1 MPKPT
6 PLHETYEAFLES
18 AIKVF
23 WDSEASTKLD
33 AIALLLAGG
42 EAWKVAFNNASGNPG
57 ALLKGAAG
65 VAGVTLVLR
74 RVLGGPVGLILTG
87 LSVGSAVALYS
98 KYHERIWTQVERYKS
113 LVDEYRP
120 KYAAIAE
127 DFEAGSISAEQRDL
141 MLEGLMARFG
151 QRLEGLP
158 HVIDDVS

>member
-1 MPKPT
+1 M
-6 PLHETYEAFLES
+6 
-18 AIKVF
+18 
-23 WDSEASTKLD
+23 
-33 AIALLLAGG
+33 
-42 EAWKVAFNNASGNPG
+42 
-57 ALLKGAAG
+57 LKGAAG

-127 DFEAGSISAEQRDL
+127 DFEASSISAEQRDL
-141 MLEGLMARFG
+141 MLEGLMARFI

-158 HVIDDVS
+158 LVIDDVS